1 VVPAFT
7 GSALVVYSAA
17 NELEAD
23 LDLKM
28 RSINMSRRTPKQVDT
43 IVETLKPPMQRSG
56 LAIISYITNVHAKIL
71 TGVVETVG
79 KMLAEGV

>member
-1 VVPAFT
+1 MVPAFT

-43 IVETLKPPMQRSG
+43 IVET
-56 LAIISYITNVHAKIL
+56 
-71 TGVVETVG
+71 
-79 KMLAEGV
+79 